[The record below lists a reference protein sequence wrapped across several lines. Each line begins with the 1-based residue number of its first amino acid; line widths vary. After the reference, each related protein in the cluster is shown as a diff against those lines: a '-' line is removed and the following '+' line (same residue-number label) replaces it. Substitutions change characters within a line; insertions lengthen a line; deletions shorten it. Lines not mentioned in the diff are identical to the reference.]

1 MGGLSLADMRPSA
14 EKLVIAALF
23 LAACTGP
30 GASGTSPTISN
41 STTMGLPG
49 TTGAPTPSCDRAIE
63 FTEGGRVASM
73 ERLGSDAQTVGL
85 ISWEA
90 PSQCETF
97 TISFVSSEGAPATTP
112 PSVTVDFLD
121 PAPILRIALD
131 ATGSVI
137 ADQVVDTGLVD
148 RLFVVDSI
156 DGGVFIDLHLKG
168 PAQARVSTGESPAT
182 LQLELQPGLVDH
194 PNRPVVIED
203 LVLISPMEGSDVDS
217 PVEVSGYARKTS
229 GGLVVIATSG
239 DLVLG
244 EHQLEPAG
252 EVGSWGEFRTSLALD
267 PGPVT
272 IFAGEDLGP
281 GGLEGVTVQMTVG

>member
-1 MGGLSLADMRPSA
+1 MAGLSLTDMRPRA
-14 EKLVIAALF
+14 ETLVIAVLL

-30 GASGTSPTISN
+30 LTPGPTSST
-41 STTMGLPG
+41 STTMSLPG
-49 TTGAPTPSCDRAIE
+49 TTGAPTPPCDRAIE
-63 FTEGGRVASM
+63 FTEGGRVAS
-73 ERLGSDAQTVGL
+73 LDSPGSDAQTVGL

-90 PSQCETF
+90 PSECETF
-97 TISFVSSEGAPATTP
+97 TIAFVSSEGAPATTP

-137 ADQVVDTGLVD
+137 ADQVVDTGLVE
-148 RLFVVDSI
+148 RLFVVDSV

-182 LQLELQPGLVDH
+182 LQLELQPGLVDR
-194 PNRPVVIED
+194 PNRPMVIED
-203 LVLISPMEGSDVDS
+203 LVVISPMEGSEVDS
-217 PVEVSGYARKTS
+217 PVEVSGYARKAP

-244 EHQLEPAG
+244 EHHLEPAG
-252 EVGSWGEFRTSLALD
+252 EEGSWGEFRTSLALD
-267 PGPVT
+267 PGSVT
-272 IFAGEDLGP
+272 VFTGEDLGP
-281 GGLEGVTVQMTVG
+281 GGLEGVTIQMTVG